1 MDQFFHIKENFIN
14 SDLCGQMINQYKA
27 DQNFV
32 DSDTRLVNESM
43 FTINEL
49 YLNDPNVVNQWT
61 PFVKDIKEKLD
72 NEVEEYL
79 KNFATVKLGSYNF
92 SHGVFWEQE
101 EFTNVP
107 LHFDSE
113 FAIEKDQEDPIRNFF
128 CIVYMND
135 NFEGGQLAFPVQK
148 KIFEP
153 KKGMLI
159 IFPTSYM
166 FPHMTTPAIGGSRFL
181 MRLTYYL
188 NKEKKI
194 ADGGY

>member
-113 FAIEKDQEDPIRNFF
+113 FAIEKDQEDPIRNFLRCF
-128 CIVYMND
+128 L
-135 NFEGGQLAFPVQK
+135 QL
-148 KIFEP
+148 
-153 KKGMLI
+153 
-159 IFPTSYM
+159 
-166 FPHMTTPAIGGSRFL
+166 RFL
-181 MRLTYYL
+181 
-188 NKEKKI
+188 
-194 ADGGY
+194 